1 MAHHPDTEPAVVDAP
16 PRADRPVQGQP
27 RRGQAWLI
35 TALLTVLMVIN
46 FGDKVVLGIAAKP
59 LMHELDLSKAQYGL
73 VASSFFFLFGIS
85 SVAVGFLANRMST
98 KWVLLGMAAV
108 WSVAMMPIVLIATL
122 PALLGSRVLLGAA
135 EGPTVGIAQH
145 AVQKWFPDSRRSL
158 PTAVVNI
165 GAALG
170 VVIAPVLTYLTV
182 HHGWRAPFITLA
194 VAGAAWAVIWCVLGK
209 EGPLTTYGASQEQ
222 DVPTGEEVSEEP
234 RVPYRKL
241 LLNRSFVAMCAG
253 GFAAYFTIAL
263 MLTWLPAYLED
274 VEGFSEQQA
283 GSFLAVPR
291 AVAVVLELAVP
302 VAAGWWMRRGVSRR
316 AARAGTS
323 AVILLVAGLALVAAL
338 FAGFSG
344 ILQMALF
351 TVAFSVPSIV
361 FIFSALVVVDIS
373 PVKQRGATLGIGTAV
388 MTSAGIVA
396 PALMGALVGP
406 FDDPGV
412 GYRIGFLVPAL
423 AMIIG
428 GVAVAL
434 WVDPDREARRLGLR

>member
-16 PRADRPVQGQP
+16 PRIADPDHEPPP
-27 RRGQAWLI
+27 RGRAWLI
-35 TALLTVLMVIN
+35 TAMLTVLMVIN
-46 FGDKVVLGIAAKP
+46 FGDKVVLGIAANP
-59 LMHELDLSKAQYGL
+59 LMKELDISKAQYGL
-73 VASSFFFLFGIS
+73 VASAFFFLFGIS

-98 KWVLLGMAAV
+98 RWVLLGMAV
-108 WSVAMMPIVLIATL
+108 IWSAAMMPIVLIATL

-145 AVQKWFPDSRRSL
+145 AVQKWFPDSRRAL

-170 VVIAPVLTYLTV
+170 VVIAPLLTYLTV
-182 HHGWRAPFITLA
+182 HHGWRAPFTALA
-194 VAGAAWAVIWCVLGK
+194 VAGLVWAVIWFAVGR
-209 EGPLTTYGASQEQ
+209 EGPLTTYGASQDQ
-222 DVPTGEEVSEEP
+222 DTEAVVVAEEP

-241 LLNRSFVAMCAG
+241 LLSRSFVGMCAG

-274 VEGFSEQQA
+274 VEGFSEQHA

-302 VAAGWWMRRGVSRR
+302 VAAGRWMRRGASRR
-316 AARAGTS
+316 SARAGTS
-323 AVILLVAGLALVAAL
+323 AVILIVSGTALAAALVPGSGGL
-338 FAGFSG
+338 FH
-344 ILQMALF
+344 MALF

-373 PVKQRGATLGIGTAV
+373 PVGQRGATLGIGTAI
-388 MTSAGIVA
+388 MTSAGVVA

-406 FDDPGV
+406 FGDPGV

-423 AMIIG
+423 AMILG
-428 GVAVAL
+428 GIAVAL
-434 WVDPDREARRLGLR
+434 WVNPDRDARRLGLR